1 MRFENCSKSSANDG
15 ARHLTRKI
23 EHDPVATDE
32 ISGLLGAV
40 LSRLGLVIAIS
51 LAFGIAMTIV
61 SFLMTPIYRGTT
73 ILARAESE
81 KNSMGSGLSS
91 ALSSMTGGGLAA
103 LAGLGLGGND
113 DVIEESLAVLKS
125 RQFTQEFIQD
135 NNLMPVLF
143 PKLWDARAGHWK
155 AGIKKIP
162 TLGKGFEAF
171 DRIRKIERDSK
182 TGLIT
187 VRIDWR
193 DPVVAADWA
202 NRLPERLNTEMR
214 ERARVQAAGSL
225 GYLQKEYTDTADVP
239 TREAISHLIEGQIKR
254 KMLADVTTEFALHFV
269 DRAIPADRDEPVR
282 PIKVVYIGFGLFFG
296 AGVGIGV
303 ALLLNKRKSSRLT

>member
-1 MRFENCSKSSANDG
+1 
-15 ARHLTRKI
+15 LTQEIQDKL
-23 EHDPVATDE
+23 VASDE
-32 ISGLLGAV
+32 IRGLVDAV
-40 LSRLGLVIAIS
+40 RSRLVLVFAVS

-61 SFLMTPIYRGTT
+61 SFKMTPIYRGTT

-91 ALSSMTGGGLAA
+91 ALSSMSGSGLAG

-113 DVIEESLAVLKS
+113 DGIEESLAVLKS

-155 AGIKKIP
+155 EGIKKVP
-162 TLGKGFEAF
+162 TLGKGYEAF
-171 DRIRKIERDSK
+171 DRIRKIVRDSK

-187 VRIDWR
+187 VRVDWR

-214 ERARVQAAGSL
+214 DRARTQAEGSL
-225 GYLQKEYTDTADVP
+225 GYLQKESAETVDVP

-254 KMLADVTTEFALHFV
+254 KMLAHVTTEFALHFV
-269 DRAIPADRDEPVR
+269 DRAIPADLDDPVR
-282 PIKVVYIGFGLFFG
+282 PVKLIYVAFGLFFG
-296 AGVGIGV
+296 AGVGIAA
-303 ALLLNKRKSSRLT
+303 ALLLNKRKSSGLK

>member
-1 MRFENCSKSSANDG
+1 MASRDIDG
-15 ARHLTRKI
+15 LIA
-23 EHDPVATDE
+23 
-32 ISGLLGAV
+32 AV
-40 LSRLGLVIAIS
+40 RSMLPLVFALS
-51 LAFGIAMTIV
+51 LAFGIAMAIV
-61 SFLMTPIYRGTT
+61 SFRMTPIYRGTT

-91 ALSSMTGGGLAA
+91 ALGSVSGFAA

-113 DVIEESLAVLKS
+113 EAIEESLAVLKS
-125 RQFTQEFIQD
+125 RQFTEEFIKD

-155 AGIKKIP
+155 EGIKKIP

-182 TGLIT
+182 SGLIT
-187 VRIDWR
+187 LRVDWK

-214 ERARVQAAGSL
+214 DRARTQVGGSL
-225 GYLQKEYTDTADVP
+225 GYLQKEYADTADVP

-254 KMLADVTTEFALHFV
+254 KMLANVTTEFSLHFV
-269 DRAIPADRDEPVR
+269 DRAIPADLDEPVR
-282 PIKVVYIGFGLFFG
+282 PVKVVYVAFGLFFG
-296 AGVGIGV
+296 AGVGIAA
-303 ALLLNKRKSSRLT
+303 ALLLNKRKSSRLK

>member
-1 MRFENCSKSSANDG
+1 MGLEDCAKSAGNDG
-15 ARHLTRKI
+15 MHHLTQKI
-23 EHDPVATDE
+23 EDKPVASAG
-32 ISGLLGAV
+32 ISDLIAAV
-40 LSRLGLVIAIS
+40 RSRLVLVFAVS

-61 SFLMTPIYRGTT
+61 SFTMTPIYRGTT

-91 ALSSMTGGGLAA
+91 ALSSVGGFAA
-103 LAGLGLGGND
+103 LAGLGLGSND

-155 AGIKKIP
+155 EGIKKVP
-162 TLGKGFEAF
+162 TLGKGYEAF
-171 DRIRKIERDSK
+171 NRIRKIEREAKS
-182 TGLIT
+182 GLIT
-187 VRIDWR
+187 VRIEWK
-193 DPVVAADWA
+193 DPVIAADWA

-214 ERARVQAAGSL
+214 DRAATQAEGSL
-225 GYLQKEYTDTADVP
+225 GYLQKEYAETGDVA

-254 KMLADVTTEFALHFV
+254 KMLAHVTTEFALHFV
-269 DRAIPADRDEPVR
+269 DRAIPADPDEPVR
-282 PIKVVYIGFGLFFG
+282 PVKVVYVAFGLFFG
-296 AGVGIGV
+296 AGAGIAA
-303 ALLLNKRKSSRLT
+303 ALLLNRHKSSRLK

>member
-1 MRFENCSKSSANDG
+1 VASRDIDG
-15 ARHLTRKI
+15 LIA
-23 EHDPVATDE
+23 
-32 ISGLLGAV
+32 AV
-40 LSRLGLVIAIS
+40 RSMLPLVFALS

-61 SFLMTPIYRGTT
+61 SFRMTPIYRGTT

-91 ALSSMTGGGLAA
+91 ALGSVSGFAA
-103 LAGLGLGGND
+103 LAGLGLSGND
-113 DVIEESLAVLKS
+113 EAIEESLAVLKS
-125 RQFTQEFIQD
+125 RQFTEEFIKD

-155 AGIKKIP
+155 EGIKTVP
-162 TLGKGFEAF
+162 TPEKGYAAF

-182 TGLIT
+182 SGLIT
-187 VRIDWR
+187 LRIDWK

-214 ERARVQAAGSL
+214 DRARTQAEGSL
-225 GYLQKEYTDTADVP
+225 GYLQKEYADTGDVP

-254 KMLADVTTEFALHFV
+254 KMLANVTTEFSLHFV
-269 DRAIPADRDEPVR
+269 DRAIPADPDEPVR
-282 PIKVVYIGFGLFFG
+282 PIKIVYIAFGLFFG
-296 AGVGIGV
+296 AGVGIAA
-303 ALLLNKRKSSRLT
+303 ALLLNKRKSSRLK

>member
-1 MRFENCSKSSANDG
+1 M
-15 ARHLTRKI
+15 
-23 EHDPVATDE
+23 
-32 ISGLLGAV
+32 
-40 LSRLGLVIAIS
+40 
-51 LAFGIAMTIV
+51 
-61 SFLMTPIYRGTT
+61 MTPVYRGTT

-91 ALSSMTGGGLAA
+91 ALSSISGSGLAA
-103 LAGLGLGGND
+103 LSGLGLGGND

-155 AGIKKIP
+155 EGIKKVP
-162 TLGKGFEAF
+162 TLGKGYEAF
-171 DRIRKIERDSK
+171 DRIRKINRDSK

-187 VRIDWR
+187 VRVDWK

-214 ERARVQAAGSL
+214 DRARTQAEGSL
-225 GYLQKEYTDTADVP
+225 GYLQKEYADTADVP
-239 TREAISHLIEGQIKR
+239 TREAVSHLIEGQIKR
-254 KMLADVTTEFALHFV
+254 KMLANVTTEFALHFV
-269 DRAIPADRDEPVR
+269 DRAIPADPDEPVR
-282 PIKVVYIGFGLFFG
+282 PVKVVYVAFGLFFG
-296 AGVGIGV
+296 AGVGIAA
-303 ALLLNKRKSSRLT
+303 ALLLNKRKSSLLK

>member
-1 MRFENCSKSSANDG
+1 
-15 ARHLTRKI
+15 LTQEIQDKL
-23 EHDPVATDE
+23 VASDE
-32 ISGLLGAV
+32 IRGLVDAV
-40 LSRLGLVIAIS
+40 RSRLVLVFAAS

-61 SFLMTPIYRGTT
+61 SFMMTPIYRGTT

-81 KNSMGSGLSS
+81 KNSLGSGLGS
-91 ALSSMTGGGLAA
+91 ALSSVSGGGFAA

-155 AGIKKIP
+155 EGIKKVP
-162 TLGKGFEAF
+162 TLGKGYEAF

-182 TGLIT
+182 SGLIT

-214 ERARVQAAGSL
+214 DRARIQAEGSL
-225 GYLQKEYTDTADVP
+225 GYLQKEFANTGDVP
-239 TREAISHLIEGQIKR
+239 TREALSHLIEGQIKR
-254 KMLADVTTEFALHFV
+254 KMLANVTTEFALHFV
-269 DRAIPADRDEPVR
+269 DRAIPADPDEPVR
-282 PIKVVYIGFGLFFG
+282 PVKLIYVAFGLFFG
-296 AGVGIGV
+296 AGVGIAA
-303 ALLLNKRKSSRLT
+303 ALLLNKRKSSRLK

>member
-1 MRFENCSKSSANDG
+1 MGLEDCAKSAGSDGMND
-15 ARHLTRKI
+15 LTQKI
-23 EHDPVATDE
+23 EDKPVASDE
-32 ISGLLGAV
+32 IGGLLATV
-40 LSRLGLVIAIS
+40 RSRLALVIAVS
-51 LAFGIAMTIV
+51 LAFGIAMAIV
-61 SFLMTPIYRGTT
+61 SHLMTPIYRGTT
-73 ILARAESE
+73 VLARAESE
-81 KNSMGSGLSS
+81 KNSMRSGLSS
-91 ALSSMTGGGLAA
+91 ALSSMSGFAA

-125 RQFTQEFIQD
+125 RHFTEEFIQD

-162 TLGKGFEAF
+162 TIGKGFEAF

-182 TGLIT
+182 SGLIT
-187 VRIDWR
+187 LRVDWK

-214 ERARVQAAGSL
+214 DRARTQAEGSL
-225 GYLQKEYTDTADVP
+225 GYLQKEYADTADVP

-269 DRAIPADRDEPVR
+269 DRAIPADPDEPVR
-282 PIKVVYIGFGLFFG
+282 PIKVVYVAFGLFFG
-296 AGVGIGV
+296 AGVGV
-303 ALLLNKRKSSRLT
+303 AAALLLNKRKSSRLK